1 MRARWFLLE
10 QRPCIVKQE
19 APLHHVGDESTDQN
33 NNITMTSEDL
43 LQPGHVVKERWKVVR
58 KIGGGGFG
66 EIYEGLDLV
75 TKEQVALKVES
86 ARQPKQVLKMEVAV
100 LKKLQGKEHVCRF
113 IGCGRNDRFNYVV
126 MQLQGKNLAELRRA
140 QPRGAF
146 SLSTTL
152 RLGLQILRAIDSI
165 HQVGFLHRDIKPSN
179 FSVGRLPHNAR
190 KVYMLD
196 FGLARQ
202 YTTATGEVRAP
213 RAAAGFRGT
222 VRYASINAHKNKEMG
237 RHDDL
242 WSLFYML
249 VEFVNGQLPWRKI
262 KDKEQVGLMKEKYD
276 HRLLLK
282 HLPSD
287 LRQFLDH
294 IQSLEYADKPDYA
307 MLIGLFE
314 RCMKR
319 RGVKESDP
327 YDWEKVPNVTSV
339 TDNAVPPAAT
349 TSPAIL
355 SRPVTGIL
363 GATRIT
369 DNLVEDNL
377 ITSLDN
383 NQENIEPDNKR
394 ELEAQLDYE
403 SVCRRRCHNLHQET
417 TSPLVTETNR
427 DRGDKLVID
436 KNCNA
441 TLAATQASNQ
451 PLDTNTQL
459 LQGSPKKQQVVQR
472 RAVSMAGVDP
482 TPETHPHLHHHHAP
496 SPVAPA
502 ADKAVDYEGDAVMAS
517 ARSNSDTQQH
527 QHAGKKAGSTPTSGT
542 NQNQQQARKSG
553 TTFGRL
559 RVVTAPATCVQDLQG
574 KLIGELE
581 QRADEI
587 GEDDKDRIATL
598 HDLNNPELPSPRVR
612 EATTEPDGSYYS
624 YEAAKAG
631 LMGSSPVT
639 EQRDPLKERVKEH
652 RIRRFH
658 SSGDASRRPISCKLN
673 NRDASITQFAV
684 IDDDN
689 VSALQQVTR
698 GGGGLTLA
706 SQWKSQFDDSEET
719 DNEWKGENLQSPE
732 HRHTLTSQAAFPV
745 EPIHTGGTV
754 TVPETSAIDKP
765 APVQQLIS
773 NPVPPPIT
781 LASAAATTVTACNV
795 PVSRVPPELSR
806 ISEDSRHEKPSHQ
819 HSPQAHDETL
829 PVDNTSN
836 GHLKPSSGGHL
847 RCLNITGIESFVE
860 LQGILPRAWSLPQ
873 LVGHI
878 RPWLEAPLLQQAAF
892 DELVYEVDVMR
903 NIATRQTQTEKD
915 KAEHRKERERRPSL
929 PTIALNSCSSTM
941 KNDRSSAVSKVEMVP
956 VENTPSQPQIQVKMQ
971 EEKKEEDEE
980 VEEEEEEDEGNVMEP
995 VAGRLEIRVLDRAEG
1010 SAVVET
1016 VNNLPPTSQVPVKR
1030 PELNGAE
1037 EHHLKV
1043 NVEDCIPSR
1052 KPVLVE
1058 NRSEKKVTEIVSDRS
1073 SKREEKIG
1081 LSKVETFKVGAITNG
1096 NTGTN
1101 NDRNSPISPSGVG
1114 QDDPSV
1120 YFDANEENVASADNA
1135 QQLNN
1140 NTSDGSQHD
1149 KELHRRH
1156 SSCLSPVMEAEEQTR
1171 KQQQQ
1176 QQTVSALTTTST
1188 TTATKSKIPVP
1199 VKSPRASF
1207 IDTELMSCR
1216 SYEEEQAGLNNMLL
1230 HSESSSCVPMAVLP
1244 LRRCSTLPDARG
1256 GGSNNTSSTEDDAVA
1271 QQQLTSCTPALRRR
1285 RERECKY
1292 VTDQSQLN
1300 LRFHR
1305 PAHRHRQRPVSASAS
1320 TEIRLQQSIRHSHMT
1335 AFFFACPHES
1345 PHPLLS
1351 VKTPVLASTGSV
1363 PPRGILS
1370 HLLACPTTRGAEESS
1385 EADSDSSGGPPRP
1398 HPPPLSDMR
1407 PMENDARCRRFH
1419 PVAADVH
1426 DT

>member
-1 MRARWFLLE
+1 
-10 QRPCIVKQE
+10 
-19 APLHHVGDESTDQN
+19 
-33 NNITMTSEDL
+33 MTSEDL

-152 RLGLQILRAIDSI
+152 RLGLQILKAIDSI

-179 FSVGRLPHNAR
+179 FSIGRLPHNCR

-327 YDWEKVPNVTSV
+327 YDWEKVPA
-339 TDNAVPPAAT
+339 TDNAVPQVPT
-349 TSPAIL
+349 TTPAIIT
-355 SRPVTGIL
+355 RPATGGIL

-369 DNLVEDNL
+369 DNLLEDNL

-383 NQENIEPDNKR
+383 NQENIEPDNRR

-403 SVCRRRCHNLHQET
+403 SVCRRRRHNLHQDM
-417 TSPLVTETNR
+417 TSPLVMETNR
-427 DRGDKLVID
+427 ERDKLVID

-441 TLAATQASNQ
+441 TLAATQTANQ
-451 PLDTNTQL
+451 SADANVQ
-459 LQGSPKKQQVVQR
+459 LQGSPKKQVPQR
-472 RAVSMAGVDP
+472 RAVSMAGADP
-482 TPETHPHLHHHHAP
+482 VPEK
-496 SPVAPA
+496 SVAPA
-502 ADKAVDYEGDAVMAS
+502 TDKAVDYEGDAVMAS
-517 ARSNSDTQQH
+517 ARSNSDTQH
-527 QHAGKKAGSTPTSGT
+527 QHAKKTPPLNVPAS
-542 NQNQQQARKSG
+542 NQNQTRKG
-553 TTFGRL
+553 GAMFGRL
-559 RVVTAPATCVQDLQG
+559 RVVTAPATCVQDLG
-574 KLIGELE
+574 KALAE
-581 QRADEI
+581 QDRGDGDAGVGDE
-587 GEDDKDRIATL
+587 DKLTTT
-598 HDLNNPELPSPRVR
+598 HDPNNPLILQCSELPSPRIR

-624 YEAAKAG
+624 YEATKAG
-631 LMGSSPVT
+631 LAGSSPVT
-639 EQRDPLKERVKEH
+639 DQREPLKERPKEH
-652 RIRRFH
+652 RVRRFH
-658 SSGDASRRPISCKLN
+658 SSGGSTGRPMICKPN

-732 HRHTLTSQAAFPV
+732 HRHLASQHQPAFPSV
-745 EPIHTGGTV
+745 
-754 TVPETSAIDKP
+754 ETSHHGSVTA
-765 APVQQLIS
+765 
-773 NPVPPPIT
+773 
-781 LASAAATTVTACNV
+781 ASAATPEKSTPVIVSSAQLTQPQQGIITVSASAPVTTIARPTG
-795 PVSRVPPELSR
+795 PPELSR
-806 ISEDSRHEKPSHQ
+806 ISEDSRQEKQSHQ

-829 PVDNTSN
+829 PGDNTSN
-836 GHLKPSSGGHL
+836 GQHKVPVAPAPTARL
-847 RCLNITGIESFVE
+847 RCLNIAGIESFAE
-860 LQGILPRAWSLPQ
+860 LQGALPRAWSLPQ
-873 LVGHI
+873 LGGCI
-878 RPWLEAPLLQQAAF
+878 RPFLEPPLLQQAAF

-903 NIATRQTQTEKD
+903 NVAVRRTQDEKEKAD
-915 KAEHRKERERRPSL
+915 KIKEKQRRPSL
-929 PTIALNSCSSTM
+929 PTIVLNSFTMGLKERSPSFKLENVSRADKSSH
-941 KNDRSSAVSKVEMVP
+941 
-956 VENTPSQPQIQVKMQ
+956 
-971 EEKKEEDEE
+971 KEEITNKSESKSKQIEGDEDDEE
-980 VEEEEEEDEGNVMEP
+980 DGVLEP

-1016 VNNLPPTSQVPVKR
+1016 CNNNLTLPRASAAVRNIVDSNLILKCSSDSR
-1030 PELNGAE
+1030 LNEVRREQGS
-1037 EHHLKV
+1037 
-1043 NVEDCIPSR
+1043 IQSR
-1052 KPVLVE
+1052 VCDTDD
-1058 NRSEKKVTEIVSDRS
+1058 EKGIREKHAV
-1073 SKREEKIG
+1073 EEKNKV
-1081 LSKVETFKVGAITNG
+1081 LKKEEVKVESKLEALKIGAVHMNSNG
-1096 NTGTN
+1096 TGG
-1101 NDRNSPISPSGVG
+1101 NSPVSPGIG
-1114 QDDPSV
+1114 QEDQSV
-1120 YFDANEENVASADNA
+1120 YFDATEEHVVAAAAAAAAGDATANGPLQATSNGH
-1135 QQLNN
+1135 LNN
-1140 NTSDGSQHD
+1140 STGGLGEEAQEKARSGTHGLFPFLLQEFS
-1149 KELHRRH
+1149 RRH
-1156 SSCLSPVMEAEEQTR
+1156 STCLSPVLETEER
-1171 KQQQQ
+1171 NKR
-1176 QQTVSALTTTST
+1176 LP
-1188 TTATKSKIPVP
+1188 TAGIKSKIPVP
-1199 VKSPRASF
+1199 VKSPRCSF
-1207 IDTELMSCR
+1207 VEMDSNKGV
-1216 SYEEEQAGLNNMLL
+1216 EEERSSLNLR
-1230 HSESSSCVPMAVLP
+1230 HTPETDSVSSSPSPQQLP
-1244 LRRCSTLPDARG
+1244 LRRCATMPDARV
-1256 GGSNNTSSTEDDAVA
+1256 SNNSSTEDE
-1271 QQQLTSCTPALRRR
+1271 QQLTACTPALRRR
-1285 RERECKY
+1285 RERETKY

-1305 PAHRHRQRPVSASAS
+1305 PSRRARPVSEVVALPARHRAS
-1320 TEIRLQQSIRHSHMT
+1320 
-1335 AFFFACPHES
+1335 
-1345 PHPLLS
+1345 
-1351 VKTPVLASTGSV
+1351 VGSA
-1363 PPRGILS
+1363 PSRELRGIPS
-1370 HLLACPTTRGAEESS
+1370 HLLACPPGRAEESS
-1385 EADSDSSGGPPRP
+1385 EADSDSSGGVPLP
-1398 HPPPLSDMR
+1398 HPPPLSEFR
-1407 PMENDARCRRFH
+1407 PMENNARCRRFH
-1419 PVAADVH
+1419 PVVSDGSVRES
-1426 DT
+1426 

>member
-1 MRARWFLLE
+1 
-10 QRPCIVKQE
+10 
-19 APLHHVGDESTDQN
+19 
-33 NNITMTSEDL
+33 MTSEDL

-152 RLGLQILRAIDSI
+152 RLGLQILKAIDSI

-179 FSVGRLPHNAR
+179 FSVGRLPHNCR

-327 YDWEKVPNVTSV
+327 YDWEKVTVP
-339 TDNAVPPAAT
+339 DNAIPSVPT
-349 TSPAIL
+349 TTPAIL
-355 SRPVTGIL
+355 TRPAL

-369 DNLVEDNL
+369 DNMLEDNL

-383 NQENIEPDNKR
+383 NQENIEPDNRR

-403 SVCRRRCHNLHQET
+403 TVCRRRRHLHQDM
-417 TSPLVTETNR
+417 TSPLVTDTNR
-427 DRGDKLVID
+427 ERDKLVID

-441 TLAATQASNQ
+441 TLAATQPTNQ
-451 PLDTNTQL
+451 TTDLNL
-459 LQGSPKKQQVVQR
+459 HQGSPKKQVPQR

-482 TPETHPHLHHHHAP
+482 VPEKSIAP
-496 SPVAPA
+496 VT
-502 ADKAVDYEGDAVMAS
+502 DRGIDYEGDAVMAS
-517 ARSNSDTQQH
+517 ARSNSDTQQQ
-527 QHAGKKAGSTPTSGT
+527 QHKKSVTPISTQML
-542 NQNQQQARKSG
+542 NQNQNSSRKG
-553 TTFGRL
+553 GATFGRL
-559 RVVTAPATCVQDLQG
+559 RVVTAPATCVQDLG
-574 KLIGELE
+574 KAAELD
-581 QRADEI
+581 RGD
-587 GEDDKDRIATL
+587 GDGVTDDDKIAAQ
-598 HDLNNPELPSPRVR
+598 HDPNNPLALQSSELPSPRIR

-624 YEAAKAG
+624 YEATKAG
-631 LMGSSPVT
+631 MLGSSPVT
-639 EQRDPLKERVKEH
+639 DQREPLKERTKEH
-652 RIRRFH
+652 RVRRFH
-658 SSGDASRRPISCKLN
+658 SSGGSSGRPGMCKTN
-673 NRDASITQFAV
+673 NRDTSITQFAV

-732 HRHTLTSQAAFPV
+732 HRHNLTSQQQQAPLFPCV
-745 EPIHTGGTV
+745 ESVHPGTV
-754 TVPETSAIDKP
+754 TSVASSVADKP
-765 APVQQLIS
+765 NHVVVCDQVTQPQQGTLVLAS
-773 NPVPPPIT
+773 PSPVPP
-781 LASAAATTVTACNV
+781 ATRAVG
-795 PVSRVPPELSR
+795 PPELSR
-806 ISEDSRHEKPSHQ
+806 ISEDSRQERQSHQ

-829 PVDNTSN
+829 PGADNSSN
-836 GHLKPSSGGHL
+836 GQQKAAAAAPTSLPPPP
-847 RCLNITGIESFVE
+847 RCLNIAGIENFVD
-860 LQGILPRAWSLPQ
+860 LQAVLPRAWSLPQ
-873 LVGHI
+873 LSGHI
-878 RPWLEAPLLQQAAF
+878 RPTLEPPLLQQAAF

-903 NIATRQTQTEKD
+903 NIALRRTQDEKGRED
-915 KAEHRKERERRPSL
+915 KEKERRCSL
-929 PTIALNSCSSTM
+929 PTMALNSCSTTIKDNSPFN
-941 KNDRSSAVSKVEMVP
+941 KLEEKSKVSIKNNILRLEPCSKVP
-956 VENTPSQPQIQVKMQ
+956 
-971 EEKKEEDEE
+971 DDDDD
-980 VEEEEEEDEGNVMEP
+980 EEEEVGNMEP

-1016 VNNLPPTSQVPVKR
+1016 HNNNLTVPVVATVSSVQNSDASNTVTKTSSGNRGKREQNYPQSQVSEV
-1030 PELNGAE
+1030 E
-1037 EHHLKV
+1037 EEEKG
-1043 NVEDCIPSR
+1043 
-1052 KPVLVE
+1052 VLE
-1058 NRSEKKVTEIVSDRS
+1058 NNALEAKGKVTKKEEMNSLAKLESLKSAVVSC
-1073 SKREEKIG
+1073 
-1081 LSKVETFKVGAITNG
+1081 AAANG
-1096 NTGTN
+1096 NDGS
-1101 NDRNSPISPSGVG
+1101 SPVSPGIG
-1114 QDDPSV
+1114 QEDPSV
-1120 YFDANEENVASADNA
+1120 YFDATDHAATATAMAVTTHIAAASI
-1135 QQLNN
+1135 
-1140 NTSDGSQHD
+1140 GSEVVNGPQD
-1149 KELHRRH
+1149 LSAVSALGEDSQEKEVSRRH
-1156 SSCLSPVMEAEEQTR
+1156 STCLSPVMESEER
-1171 KQQQQ
+1171 NKKI
-1176 QQTVSALTTTST
+1176 LPIG
-1188 TTATKSKIPVP
+1188 TKSKIPVP
-1199 VKSPRASF
+1199 VRNPRCGFVEMDNRVSEEDQRSLHLRHATPEPDSMPSSPS
-1207 IDTELMSCR
+1207 TH
-1216 SYEEEQAGLNNMLL
+1216 Q
-1230 HSESSSCVPMAVLP
+1230 LP
-1244 LRRCSTLPDARG
+1244 LRRCATMPDARG
-1256 GGSNNTSSTEDDAVA
+1256 SNNNSSTEDE
-1271 QQQLTSCTPALRRR
+1271 QQLTACTPALRRR
-1285 RERECKY
+1285 RERETKY

-1305 PAHRHRQRPVSASAS
+1305 PARRTRPMSEMVSGPIRQRVSVGNAP
-1320 TEIRLQQSIRHSHMT
+1320 TREL
-1335 AFFFACPHES
+1335 
-1345 PHPLLS
+1345 
-1351 VKTPVLASTGSV
+1351 
-1363 PPRGILS
+1363 RGIPS
-1370 HLLACPTTRGAEESS
+1370 HLLACPSGRAEESS
-1385 EADSDSSGGPPRP
+1385 EADSDSSGRVPLP
-1398 HPPPLSDMR
+1398 HPPPLSDFR
-1407 PMENDARCRRFH
+1407 PMENNARCRRFH
-1419 PVAADVH
+1419 PVVSDGAVRES
-1426 DT
+1426 

>member
-1 MRARWFLLE
+1 
-10 QRPCIVKQE
+10 
-19 APLHHVGDESTDQN
+19 
-33 NNITMTSEDL
+33 MTSEDL

-152 RLGLQILRAIDSI
+152 RLGLQILKAIDSI

-179 FSVGRLPHNAR
+179 FSVGRLPHNCR

-327 YDWEKVPNVTSV
+327 YDWEKVAVP
-339 TDNAVPPAAT
+339 DNAIPSVPT
-349 TSPAIL
+349 TTPAIL
-355 SRPVTGIL
+355 TRPAL

-369 DNLVEDNL
+369 DNMLEDNL

-383 NQENIEPDNKR
+383 NQENIEPDNRR

-403 SVCRRRCHNLHQET
+403 TVCRRRRHNLHQDM
-417 TSPLVTETNR
+417 TSPLVTDTNR
-427 DRGDKLVID
+427 ERDKLVID

-441 TLAATQASNQ
+441 TLAATQPSNQ
-451 PLDTNTQL
+451 TADLNVH
-459 LQGSPKKQQVVQR
+459 QGSPKKQVPQR

-482 TPETHPHLHHHHAP
+482 VPEKSIAP
-496 SPVAPA
+496 VT
-502 ADKAVDYEGDAVMAS
+502 DKGIDYEGDAVMAS
-517 ARSNSDTQQH
+517 ARSNSDTQQQ
-527 QHAGKKAGSTPTSGT
+527 QHKKSVTPISTQML
-542 NQNQQQARKSG
+542 NQNQNPSRKSG
-553 TTFGRL
+553 ATFGRL
-559 RVVTAPATCVQDLQG
+559 RVVTAPATCVQDLG
-574 KLIGELE
+574 KAVE
-581 QRADEI
+581 QDRGDGDGVTDE
-587 GEDDKDRIATL
+587 EKIAAQ
-598 HDLNNPELPSPRVR
+598 HDPNNPLTLQASELPSPRIR

-624 YEAAKAG
+624 YEATKAG
-631 LMGSSPVT
+631 ILGSSPVT
-639 EQRDPLKERVKEH
+639 DQREPLKERTKEH
-652 RIRRFH
+652 RVRRFH
-658 SSGDASRRPISCKLN
+658 SSGGSSGRPGICKGN

-732 HRHTLTSQAAFPV
+732 HRHNLTSQQQPLFPCVESVHPGSVTSVAASV
-745 EPIHTGGTV
+745 
-754 TVPETSAIDKP
+754 ADKP
-765 APVQQLIS
+765 SPVVVSSQTSHPQPQQG
-773 NPVPPPIT
+773 T
-781 LASAAATTVTACNV
+781 LASASASASASSGPAATRTVG
-795 PVSRVPPELSR
+795 PPELSR
-806 ISEDSRHEKPSHQ
+806 ISEDSRQERQSHQ

-829 PVDNTSN
+829 PGADNSSN
-836 GHLKPSSGGHL
+836 GHHKAAAAPTSLPQPP
-847 RCLNITGIESFVE
+847 RCLNIAGIENFVE
-860 LQGILPRAWSLPQ
+860 LQPVLPRAWSLPQ
-873 LVGHI
+873 LSGHI
-878 RPWLEAPLLQQAAF
+878 RPALEPPLLQQAAF

-903 NIATRQTQTEKD
+903 NIAVRRTHDEKGRED
-915 KAEHRKERERRPSL
+915 KAKERRSSL
-929 PTIALNSCSSTM
+929 PTMALNSCIATSKDKISST
-941 KNDRSSAVSKVEMVP
+941 KIEQSDKIKISLKDEGVGSEA
-956 VENTPSQPQIQVKMQ
+956 QVRAL
-971 EEKKEEDEE
+971 EEEEDEE
-980 VEEEEEEDEGNVMEP
+980 VGNMEP

-1016 VNNLPPTSQVPVKR
+1016 HNNNMTVPVVASVSSVRNTLPSNTVLKCSSDIR
-1030 PELNGAE
+1030 LLDGKKESSSSQPQVSEVE
-1037 EHHLKV
+1037 E
-1043 NVEDCIPSR
+1043 
-1052 KPVLVE
+1052 
-1058 NRSEKKVTEIVSDRS
+1058 
-1073 SKREEKIG
+1073 EEKG
-1081 LSKVETFKVGAITNG
+1081 VLENNALEAMSKVSKKEEMNSLTKLEAFKNSVVSCAPTNG
-1096 NTGTN
+1096 NDG
-1101 NDRNSPISPSGVG
+1101 NSPVSPGIG
-1114 QDDPSV
+1114 QEDPSV
-1120 YFDANEENVASADNA
+1120 YFDATDHAATATAAATPPATTAAVASTSAADSMNGPQHTNSASCVGEEA
-1135 QQLNN
+1135 Q
-1140 NTSDGSQHD
+1140 D
-1149 KELHRRH
+1149 KEVSRRH
-1156 SSCLSPVMEAEEQTR
+1156 STCLSPVLEAEER
-1171 KQQQQ
+1171 NKKA
-1176 QQTVSALTTTST
+1176 VGLGS
-1188 TTATKSKIPVP
+1188 KSKIPVP
-1199 VKSPRASF
+1199 VKSPRCSF
-1207 IDTELMSCR
+1207 VEMDNRVS
-1216 SYEEEQAGLNNMLL
+1216 EEDQRGLL
-1230 HSESSSCVPMAVLP
+1230 SSMHLRHTTPEPDSMPSSPSTHQLP
-1244 LRRCSTLPDARG
+1244 LRRCATMPDARG
-1256 GGSNNTSSTEDDAVA
+1256 SNNNSSTEDE
-1271 QQQLTSCTPALRRR
+1271 QQLTACTPALRRR
-1285 RERECKY
+1285 RERETKY

-1305 PAHRHRQRPVSASAS
+1305 PARRTRPMSEMVSGPIRQRVS
-1320 TEIRLQQSIRHSHMT
+1320 
-1335 AFFFACPHES
+1335 
-1345 PHPLLS
+1345 
-1351 VKTPVLASTGSV
+1351 VGSV
-1363 PPRGILS
+1363 PTRELRGIPS
-1370 HLLACPTTRGAEESS
+1370 HLLACPSGRAEESS
-1385 EADSDSSGGPPRP
+1385 EADSDSSGRAPLP
-1398 HPPPLSDMR
+1398 HPPPLSDFR
-1407 PMENDARCRRFH
+1407 PLENNARCRRFH
-1419 PVAADVH
+1419 PVVSDGAVRES
-1426 DT
+1426 